1 MSDLLVH
8 KAIQQLL
15 RRNSYVNLAMAAAL
29 TAGTL
34 YMSGLLSH
42 TSSWVQHSYD
52 VMDEE
57 HQLEMALFAADR
69 ALERYVARGPAAA
82 RRVTAADEAAEE
94 AKRHVWNLLEMTAD
108 DPVRRGRLK
117 RIEQLVL
124 ATEEE
129 RAQLHRSA
137 EGETPSAISRMLKE
151 NGYQLRVLEEEGLL
165 ASFAEDDRALLE
177 QRREAQKQALRRLWV
192 LALAAVAVG
201 IGTLFSIGR
210 NGKRLLQEAQR
221 YQQRLREQAFR
232 DPLTNLANRRLLE
245 ERFALSCATARRD
258 GEQLAVILVDLDG
271 FKQVNDTF
279 GHAAGDAM
287 LVGIAQHLTQRL
299 RSSDTAA
306 RLGGD
311 EFVLLMRTP
320 PAPETLGR
328 LALETI
334 CQPIIYKKSTLA
346 PNASVGV
353 ALFPDAGDD
362 LETLLRCAD
371 AAMYDAKANGKG
383 CVAVYQNGP
392 KTAAQEHLPESVL
405 HGYGCV
411 HPPVRVPVADF

>member
-1 MSDLLVH
+1 M
-8 KAIQQLL
+8 
-15 RRNSYVNLAMAAAL
+15 
-29 TAGTL
+29 
-34 YMSGLLSH
+34 
-42 TSSWVQHSYD
+42 
-52 VMDEE
+52 
-57 HQLEMALFAADR
+57 
-69 ALERYVARGPAAA
+69 
-82 RRVTAADEAAEE
+82 TAADEAAEE

-108 DPVRRGRLK
+108 DAIQKGRLK
-117 RIEQLVL
+117 RIQQLVL

-129 RAQLHRSA
+129 QAQLHRSA

-151 NGYQLRVLEEEGLL
+151 YGYQLRGLEEEGLL
-165 ASFAEDDRALLE
+165 ASLAEDERAILG
-177 QRREAQKQALRRLWV
+177 QRREAQKQALRRLRV

-201 IGTLFSIGR
+201 IATLFSIGR

-232 DPLTNLANRRLLE
+232 DPLTSLANRRLPE

-258 GEQLAVILVDLDG
+258 GEQLAVVLVDLDG

-287 LVGIAQHLTQRL
+287 LVGIAQNLTQRL

-320 PAPETLGR
+320 PAPEALGR

-334 CQPIIYKKSTLA
+334 RQPVTYKKSTLA

-353 ALFPDAGDD
+353 ALFPNAGDD

-371 AAMYDAKANGKG
+371 AAMHDAKANGKG

-392 KTAAQEHLPESVL
+392 QTAAQEHRPESVL
-405 HGYGCV
+405 HG
-411 HPPVRVPVADF
+411 